1 MSVVINDETVSQW
14 SEVLQN
20 AGAGDNVIVSNEVI
34 SGNAVDN
41 DSANPAQKVTYVVDK
56 STFSGNSNVNTED
69 LSRGGALY
77 IYLAGG
83 TISNSLFEN
92 NTTNNVHGGA
102 IYAAGSDLSISGTVF
117 DGNKVITASNYHGG
131 AIYADSCDA
140 VITGTTFSGN
150 IARTGGAIY
159 NTGDM
164 SLNGVLFD
172 SNSAAYGGG
181 AVRNHGGT
189 MYFSGVTFSNNTTD
203 NGTQTAMRNQGTL
216 YINGL
221 VTLAAGEKIQNDG
234 TIIVDAAKFLT
245 GNQVAVKAVDANGTW
260 LSGAA
265 LSTTAGYDL
274 LTAADGDIYVVNA
287 EAADYIVSNNAA
299 KIEGTDFYYVSDG
312 KGKNFIS
319 ANTTSDLAAA
329 TGNVIIDAIVY
340 NTTLAIDGPNY
351 FTGINNAGFTGV
363 SGAYVLDM
371 TDGNTLELNGLTFSS
386 NSHSSNGSVLA
397 TSNKHVYTITVND
410 SLFDGNSTSGSYS
423 GVMHLG
429 YATATIND
437 SVFKN
442 NKNTKSGGYAGVS
455 YINKALTV
463 TGSEFEN
470 NSAGSR
476 GGVFYL
482 VNNAEVTISDGLFK
496 SNSSGNGGVIYV
508 ESATASLTISDT
520 IFDGNSAVSGHGGA
534 IQSKGLLTLDNVTFV
549 NNTAVNQSAS
559 SAIYNSGMLTVA
571 GLVTL
576 GANQKINN
584 QGIMIVDAAKF
595 ITGNEFGF
603 VKVIDANGAWRSGN
617 AVTVTDGYFLYEGAD
632 NDIYVTNAV
641 TVDYI
646 VTADGTAAKVAD
658 TDLYYVTDGKGGKY
672 IASKVSGNF
681 ASATGNVVVSGYTL
695 SGTTQIALGAS
706 HTYTGINGALV
717 SIQTADRTE
726 GAFRVTKGSTTNKF
740 SGMTFSSNTATGNG
754 GVFYNG
760 YSSGV
765 LEFDNCIFDSNTA
778 GTNGGALYGQSGG
791 TWKIS
796 NSVFSNN
803 SAVSSGGALYFK
815 DASNVTVTNVWFDNN
830 SAKYGGAFRNDA
842 NTVVTLS
849 GVTFTNNRVSSGS
862 SNDGVAFYN
871 KGTINVSGTI
881 TMGSGQSFYNS
892 GTMIIKGADFLGAE
906 PAVAT
911 VFDVSSDY
919 GVWNKGAAFTAD
931 SGKLFALKDDLFITN
946 ADAVYYAST
955 AKFGDVITK
964 DFAAALAAGTSV
976 VVAST
981 YSAAKIEISGTQ
993 TFIGINN
1000 AAIKNNIV
1008 INAGGDLTLTG
1019 MTVTRGMTNNG
1030 SLTLKGS
1037 NTIGGT
1043 INVGATIADDAKI
1056 VFAGTESIS
1065 VAALTIGKNVGIE
1078 FAGIL
1083 VKFAALNVED
1093 VAISVD
1099 GSKFESGDIIATGV
1113 TGTLGEDDIVV
1124 NAHSYLVV
1132 EEGNLVLKKIDAQIT
1147 GGSNLESYTGNG
1159 LTLMDGGSVGTLFA
1173 TKGDE
1178 KEIVTEISGG
1188 KVEQNLVGGAYVSA
1202 GNSATVN
1209 SVELLI
1215 GGTAEVAAKVYAGGY
1230 LYGNGA
1236 EAAEAQMT
1244 VKSVNINIDGGAVS
1258 GNLYGGAHAR
1268 EYGYALVDTV
1278 NITVTAGNHDRIYAG
1293 GWAEKGAVS
1302 SVDTANV
1309 TISGGTVD
1317 YLYGGGANADG
1328 KTYVTTSNITISG
1341 AAEINTIFMGGR
1353 YGYSWVDNVKLTFAD
1368 DAKVLKRLS
1377 GVSSAGMDYAKATT
1391 VELAT
1396 DVTADLIDY
1405 VDKFVIN
1412 ENCTLTA
1419 NDAFYLGNRIE
1430 NGETDGF
1437 TTFDFIA
1444 EGAAEWTAVA
1454 GISDFTNAKFAVN
1467 GSEAQLWNGS
1477 AAIEIGG
1484 YSLTYDAKEKTIKL
1498 AQITA

>member
-329 TGNVIIDAIVY
+329 TGEVVVSGY
-340 NTTLAIDGPNY
+340 TLSGTKQFTLGASHTY
-351 FTGINNAGFTGV
+351 TGINGSVISLQATDHADGAMRITKGSTTNKF
-363 SGAYVLDM
+363 SGM
-371 TDGNTLELNGLTFSS
+371 TFSG
-386 NSHSSNGSVLA
+386 NIATGKGGVLYNG
-397 TSNKHVYTITVND
+397 
-410 SLFDGNSTSGSYS
+410 FSGCK
-423 GVMHLG
+423 VEFK
-429 YATATIND
+429 D
-437 SVFKN
+437 SVFE
-442 NKNTKSGGYAGVS
+442 S
-455 YINKALTV
+455 
-463 TGSEFEN
+463 
-470 NSAGSR
+470 
-476 GGVFYL
+476 
-482 VNNAEVTISDGLFK
+482 NNAAT
-496 SNSSGNGGVIYV
+496 GGVIYWNNAGDLIISGSEFSKNSSNNGGV
-508 ESATASLTISDT
+508 VYVNNAAANVTISNTEFADNT
-520 IFDGNSAVSGHGGA
+520 SDNHGGA
-534 IQSKGLLTLDNVTFV
+534 IWSKGLLTLDNVSFV
-549 NNTAVNQSAS
+549 ENTAVQSAS
-559 SAIYNSGMLTVA
+559 SAIYNSGTITVA

-632 NDIYVTNAV
+632 NDIYVTNAA

-726 GAFRVTKGSTTNKF
+726 GAFRITKGSTTNKF

-765 LEFDNCIFDSNTA
+765 FEFDNCIFDSNTA

-964 DFAAALAAGTSV
+964 DFAAALTAGTSV
-976 VVAST
+976 VLAST

-1202 GNSATVN
+1202 GNTATVN

-1236 EAAEAQMT
+1236 ESAEAQLT
-1244 VKSVNINIDGGAVS
+1244 VKSVNVNIDGGAVS

-1268 EYGYALVDTV
+1268 QFGNASVTEV
-1278 NITVTAGNHDRIYAG
+1278 NITVTAGSHGRIYAG

-1302 SVDTANV
+1302 SVGTANV

-1328 KTYVTTSNITISG
+1328 STTVGTTTITIENS
-1341 AAEINTIFMGGR
+1341 ALVNTVFMSGR
-1353 YGYSWVDNVKLTFAD
+1353 YGYSSVSDTVTLNYNSTTGM
-1368 DAKVLKRLS
+1368 KRLS
-1377 GVSSAGMDYAKATT
+1377 GVSSAGVDNALHT
-1391 VELAT
+1391 VVNVLS
-1396 DVTADLIDY
+1396 DLTADLIDY
-1405 VDKFVIN
+1405 VDKFVIS

-1419 NDAFYLGNRIE
+1419 NDAFYLGNRLE

-1444 EGAAEWTAVA
+1444 EGEAEWTAVA
-1454 GISDFTNAKFAVN
+1454 GIDDFTNAKFSVN
-1467 GSEAQLWNGS
+1467 GAGLTTWDGESVKT
-1477 AAIEIGG
+1477 IGD
-1484 YSLTYDAKEKTIKL
+1484 YTLTYDEDKKTITL
-1498 AQITA
+1498 ANA